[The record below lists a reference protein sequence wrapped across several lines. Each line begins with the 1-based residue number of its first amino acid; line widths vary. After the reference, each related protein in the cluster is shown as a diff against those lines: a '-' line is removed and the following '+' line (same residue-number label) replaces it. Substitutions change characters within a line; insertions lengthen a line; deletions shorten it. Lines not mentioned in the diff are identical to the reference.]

1 MQPKKIIFGLCS
13 LLLSDVAAFA
23 QYNRPYRITREASS
37 FYISNQGNG
46 SISRLD
52 STFNH
57 RTVITGLYRPYDVLF
72 GTYAGSKALIVVDSN
87 QLKFY
92 DPGNFNALGSVAIGG
107 AVEAHD
113 AVFNPNNAN
122 EMFISDRG
130 GSQIIKASIGSAPFY
145 SISFSTINQSIQRPA
160 GMMFDREGRLLVL
173 SDTTGG
179 NVYQLN
185 PTNGNDSLI
194 VRTGLDFPN
203 DLVQDAQGNFYLS
216 NWGDDFVY
224 RAPSGLDT
232 FTFLSGFNTPSGLYA
247 NVEDDY
253 LVVVCTECNKL
264 EFLSLHMLIPEGDL
278 ISCSNDSSTV
288 YVDQRYKGV
297 GTYESANRFKVVLSD
312 SKGDFT
318 NGREIGS
325 VNGTEV
331 PDSIRVW
338 IPFGL
343 PSSPNYR
350 YRLEASHPGVKGA
363 LDKRAA
369 FIQAPEAFISDK
381 TEDGGC
387 QMTPR
392 WLGKAASAHVTYRW
406 TGIKGMN
413 GNDSSAIRYAADS
426 TGRRSISLL
435 AVDTMSGCRSF
446 SSLDYE
452 VVKPLTYNDLGIITQ
467 EDWHYCPGEI
477 ATLGNDSLE
486 RVFRWYGNNYKDT
499 LSEEAVY
506 SFQVP
511 LPYWKEGSWLSH
523 QLESWDSSAFCTSR
537 LNVFIYIDSVPDRYV
552 FTGDYCACF
561 RLCRDEK
568 TLTLNKPEWDT
579 LYGFGYKTTLPV
591 IEEGND
597 YVILDVRNGV
607 DGDPVYTLRMDK
619 NTGCA
624 DTLKEEV
631 YFGNPA
637 DTVIIVPSATQY
649 GHRAVGVTDD
659 YTLYWYVNGKT
670 VYARLPL
677 PMSMLKL
684 GDSIQA
690 IIGTKYC
697 WDSSEI
703 WIHGITHTDELVSD
717 IIKLYPN
724 PTNHLLQLQSDQP
737 MHSVRCYD
745 AQGRLQKEFPVYSSE
760 TQHSLDVSD
769 LTPGI
774 YLLSIEL
781 EDGSRARGRFVKE

>member
-1 MQPKKIIFGLCS
+1 
-13 LLLSDVAAFA
+13 
-23 QYNRPYRITREASS
+23 
-37 FYISNQGNG
+37 
-46 SISRLD
+46 
-52 STFNH
+52 
-57 RTVITGLYRPYDVLF
+57 
-72 GTYAGSKALIVVDSN
+72 
-87 QLKFY
+87 
-92 DPGNFNALGSVAIGG
+92 
-107 AVEAHD
+107 
-113 AVFNPNNAN
+113 
-122 EMFISDRG
+122 
-130 GSQIIKASIGSAPFY
+130 
-145 SISFSTINQSIQRPA
+145 
-160 GMMFDREGRLLVL
+160 
-173 SDTTGG
+173 
-179 NVYQLN
+179 
-185 PTNGNDSLI
+185 
-194 VRTGLDFPN
+194 
-203 DLVQDAQGNFYLS
+203 
-216 NWGDDFVY
+216 
-224 RAPSGLDT
+224 
-232 FTFLSGFNTPSGLYA
+232 
-247 NVEDDY
+247 
-253 LVVVCTECNKL
+253 
-264 EFLSLHMLIPEGDL
+264 
-278 ISCSNDSSTV
+278 
-288 YVDQRYKGV
+288 
-297 GTYESANRFKVVLSD
+297 
-312 SKGDFT
+312 
-318 NGREIGS
+318 
-325 VNGTEV
+325 
-331 PDSIRVW
+331 
-338 IPFGL
+338 
-343 PSSPNYR
+343 
-350 YRLEASHPGVKGA
+350 LEASHPVVKGA

-406 TGIKGMN
+406 SGINGMN

-537 LNVFIYIDSVPDRYV
+537 LNVSIYIDSVPDRYV

-659 YTLYWYVNGKT
+659 YTLYWHVNGKR

-724 PTNHLLQLQSDQP
+724 PAQKSLQLISQQP
-737 MHSVRCYD
+737 WQRVECYD
-745 AQGRLQKEFPVYSSE
+745 AQGRLQKEFPVSSSE

-774 YLLSIEL
+774 YLLGIEL
-781 EDGSRARGRFVKE
+781 EDGSRAWGRFVKE